1 MKQSIS
7 SFDIYAEVYELKN
20 LINVRVNKVFQVT
33 KDELKLVLNVRDG
46 GKRDL
51 VIEAGKR
58 IHLTEYPKPAP
69 SKPSMFV
76 MALRKYIGNGIL
88 LSMRQ
93 VGFDRIIELV
103 FRGREGEEYILV
115 VELFGNGNVL
125 LLNPSRDILA
135 VMRPKRYSTREVVT
149 KAKYEFPPQRINP
162 FELEAEEIKDLVNNS
177 KGDLVRTIA
186 TNLGLGGVYAEE
198 ICLRAGIEKS
208 KMNITLEEG
217 EIIWEKI
224 HELKDSVEKEKP
236 RIIFEGE
243 LPVDITPVKLEIYRD
258 KKSQEFES
266 MNEALDTYFTTY
278 ELDHI
283 EELRRKKYEEEV
295 GKYRSRLKDQTSIL
309 KKYLKGEKE
318 YKEIGDLIYLHY
330 KIIEELMNTIKKARK
345 DYSWKDIKRKFK
357 ESNISIVKEIIPS
370 TGDIILILNGNEVK
384 IDIRKD
390 VFENS
395 EFYYSKGKKFRGKI
409 KGTLMAVRKTVD
421 KIEEIK
427 AKGVEAYSVAK
438 PKPKKRVTKK
448 QEWYEKF
455 RWFISSDDF
464 LVIGGKDATSNEMV
478 FKKHCSPDDIFIHA
492 DIHGAPVVVI
502 KTEDRDVP
510 EDTIQEAF
518 EFAAAYSR
526 AWKHGFASLEVYR
539 IKPEQVSKRA
549 ESGEYVAK
557 GSFVVR
563 GKRNYG
569 VGHVELAIGVIIDDD
584 IKVISG
590 PEKAI
595 SSKANYYVI
604 ISPGRKKSLEVSRE
618 IKTCLI
624 KKAKEEHKDKLL
636 KLNHDEIQRMLPSGT
651 SEIKKIRR

>member
-7 SFDIYAEVYELKN
+7 SFDIYAEVYELQN

-33 KDELKLVLNVRDG
+33 KDEMKLVLNVRDG
-46 GKRDL
+46 GKKDL

-69 SKPSMFV
+69 PKPSMFV
-76 MALRKYIGNGIL
+76 MALRKYIGNGVL
-88 LSMRQ
+88 LSIRQ
-93 VGFDRIIELV
+93 VSFDRIIELV

-208 KMNITLEEG
+208 KKSITLEEA

-224 HELKDSVEKEKP
+224 HELKDSVDKEKP

-266 MNEALDTYFTTY
+266 MNQALDTYFTTY

-309 KKYLKGEKE
+309 KKYMKGEKE

-330 KIIEELMNTIKKARK
+330 KIIEELINTIKKARK
-345 DYSWKDIKRKFK
+345 EYSWDDIKRKFK
-357 ESNISIVKEIIPS
+357 ESKISIVKEIIPS
-370 TGDIILILNGNEVK
+370 TGDIILILDGNEVK

-409 KGTLMAVRKTVD
+409 KGTLRAVRKTVD

-455 RWFISSDDF
+455 RWFISSDGF

-478 FKKHCSPDDIFIHA
+478 FKKHCLPDDIFIHA

-502 KTEDRDVP
+502 KAEDKDVP
-510 EDTIQEAF
+510 ESTIQEAF
-518 EFAAAYSR
+518 EFAASYSR
-526 AWKHGFASLEVYR
+526 AWKHGFASLEVYW

-557 GSFVVR
+557 GSFVIR

-569 VGHVELAIGVIIDDD
+569 VGKVELAIGVVMDDD

-595 SSKANYYVI
+595 SSKADYYVI

-618 IKTCLI
+618 IKTHLI
-624 KKAKEEHKDKLL
+624 KKAKEEHKDKLS
-636 KLNHDEIQRMLPSGT
+636 KLNHDEIQRMLPPGT
-651 SEIKKIRR
+651 SEIKKIRA